1 MNRSVSRTVWT
12 VLMLV
17 SLVAGATA
25 GASLSEF
32 EQALQAVPVS
42 NLGYILSSIELG
54 MTQPGFPADG
64 LLRLIDR
71 VTRRTAPAFEKEA
84 VLLVIAHGLADGLP
98 VEGLVNQALEGLAR
112 GVSLQWIEQRLSE
125 RLVLLSETRDL
136 LYSKGIFSG
145 SQGSSSAATPAIPTA
160 RFNQLLIN
168 ISETIGDF
176 LEGGGSPFDGYVLYE
191 EVRNRLTMLEGVT
204 LSADDVALVLDRIE
218 PSDLT
223 QVALAAV
230 S

>member
-1 MNRSVSRTVWT
+1 MNHLAMR
-12 VLMLV
+12 VLCIVLV
-17 SLVAGATA
+17 LVIFAMGAASAT
-25 GASLSEF
+25 SLSDF
-32 EQALQAVPVS
+32 EQALYAIPVS
-42 NLGYILSSIELG
+42 NASYILASIDLG
-54 MTQPGFPADG
+54 MTQPDFPAEG

-71 VTRRTAPAFEKEA
+71 LTRYTAPAFEKEA
-84 VLLVIAHGLADGLP
+84 VLLVIAHALSDGLP
-98 VEGLVNQALEGLAR
+98 IDGLVNQALEGVAR
-112 GVSLQWIEQRLSE
+112 GVSLQWIEQDLSE

-145 SQGSSSAATPAIPTA
+145 NQGSSSSATPTIPIA

-176 LEGGGSPFDGYVLYE
+176 LEGGGSPFDGHVLYE

-204 LSADDVALVLDRIE
+204 LSSEDVALVLSRLDA
-218 PSDLT
+218 SDLT

>member
-1 MNRSVSRTVWT
+1 MNRLTTRVGWT
-12 VLMLV
+12 VLV
-17 SLVAGATA
+17 VISLTVGAAT
-25 GASLSEF
+25 GTSLSDF
-32 EQALQAVPVS
+32 EQALHAIPVS
-42 NLGYILSSIELG
+42 NTNYLLSSIELG
-54 MTQPGFPADG
+54 MTQADFPGDG
-64 LLRLIDR
+64 LMRLIDR
-71 VTRRTAPAFEKEA
+71 LTRQTASSFEKEA
-84 VLLVIAHGLADGLP
+84 VLLVIAHGLADALP
-98 VEGLVNQALEGLAR
+98 VEGLVNQALEGVAR
-112 GVSLQWIEQRLSE
+112 GVSLQWIEQDLSE

-145 SQGSSSAATPAIPTA
+145 NQGSSSATPTIPIV

-176 LEGGGSPFDGYVLYE
+176 LEGGGSPFDGHVLYE

-204 LSADDVALVLDRIE
+204 LSAEDVTLVLDRIDA
-218 PSDLT
+218 SDLT

>member
-1 MNRSVSRTVWT
+1 MNRIANRTIGIVM
-12 VLMLV
+12 MLLL
-17 SLVAGATA
+17 LVAGATA
-25 GASLSEF
+25 GATLSEF
-32 EQALQAVPVS
+32 EQALRAIPVS
-42 NLGYILSSIELG
+42 NLDYLLASIQLG
-54 MTQPGFPADG
+54 MTQSDFPADG
-64 LLRLIDR
+64 LMGLIDR
-71 VTRRTAPAFEKEA
+71 LTRRTASAFEKEA
-84 VLLVIAHGLADGLP
+84 VLLVIARGLSDGLP
-98 VEGLVNQALEGLAR
+98 IEGLVNQALEGLAR
-112 GVSLQWIEQRLSE
+112 GVSMQWVEQDLSE

-145 SQGSSSAATPAIPTA
+145 SQGSSTAATPTIPTL

-176 LEGGGSPFDGYVLYE
+176 LAGGGSPFDGYVLYE

-204 LSADDVALVLDRIE
+204 LSPDDVALVLDRIDA
-218 PSDLT
+218 SDLT